1 VRPVSSW
8 GRLSAAR
15 HTVVELADVEEI
27 ASRVRGEGPAIARG
41 HGRSYGDSCLNP
53 GGNLWSTAKLDR
65 LHAFD
70 PATGRLVCESGV
82 LLRDIQRLMAP
93 RGWGLPVLPGTQLVS
108 VGGAIA
114 NDVHGKNHHRAGTF
128 GDHVRRLRL
137 VRTDGEIVD
146 CGPDRRADWF
156 AATVGGIGLTGI
168 VATAELQLCP
178 MAGPWLDTEIV
189 PYQSLDAFLTLADES
204 EASWEHTVGWLDST
218 RRGEVR
224 GLFLRARP
232 AEDQSGVPPP
242 VRSFSVPV
250 TPPIGLFNRLSI
262 PAFNALYY
270 AVHQRRAGRRRR
282 AFDSFLFPLDG
293 IGDWNRLY
301 GPRGFYQY
309 QFVVPRPLAL
319 AALQEVLDIVA
330 ASGQGSFL
338 SVAKTFGDRVGRGLL
353 SFPMPG
359 VTLSLDFANRGAPTE
374 ALFERLDTVVRHAGG
389 RLYLAK
395 DARMSSAMFEAG
407 YPNGAELRRFRDPG
421 VSSAMSRRLLG
432 S

>member
-1 VRPVSSW
+1 MRPVSSW

-15 HTVVELADVEEI
+15 HTVVELADVAEI

-41 HGRSYGDSCLNP
+41 QGRSYGDSCLNP
-53 GGNLWSTAKLDR
+53 GGKLWSTAKLDR

-70 PATGRLVCESGV
+70 PVTGRLVSESGV
-82 LLRDIQRLMAP
+82 LLRDIQRLMVP

-146 CGPDRRADWF
+146 CGPDHRADWF

-189 PYQSLDAFLTLADES
+189 PYQSLDAFLALADES

-250 TPPIGLFNRLSI
+250 TPPISLFNRLSI

-309 QFVVPRPLAL
+309 QFVVPRPVAR

-330 ASGQGSFL
+330 VSGQGSFL

-359 VTLSLDFANRGAPTE
+359 VTLSLDFANRGASTE

>member
-1 VRPVSSW
+1 
-8 GRLSAAR
+8 
-15 HTVVELADVEEI
+15 
-27 ASRVRGEGPAIARG
+27 
-41 HGRSYGDSCLNP
+41 
-53 GGNLWSTAKLDR
+53 
-65 LHAFD
+65 
-70 PATGRLVCESGV
+70 
-82 LLRDIQRLMAP
+82 
-93 RGWGLPVLPGTQLVS
+93 
-108 VGGAIA
+108 
-114 NDVHGKNHHRAGTF
+114 
-128 GDHVRRLRL
+128 
-137 VRTDGEIVD
+137 
-146 CGPDRRADWF
+146 
-156 AATVGGIGLTGI
+156 
-168 VATAELQLCP
+168 
-178 MAGPWLDTEIV
+178 
-189 PYQSLDAFLTLADES
+189 
-204 EASWEHTVGWLDST
+204 
-218 RRGEVR
+218 
-224 GLFLRARP
+224 
-232 AEDQSGVPPP
+232 
-242 VRSFSVPV
+242 
-250 TPPIGLFNRLSI
+250 
-262 PAFNALYY
+262 
-270 AVHQRRAGRRRR
+270 VHQRRGGRRRR

-309 QFVVPRPLAL
+309 QFVVPRPVAR

-389 RLYLAK
+389 RLCLAK

>member
-1 VRPVSSW
+1 
-8 GRLSAAR
+8 
-15 HTVVELADVEEI
+15 
-27 ASRVRGEGPAIARG
+27 
-41 HGRSYGDSCLNP
+41 
-53 GGNLWSTAKLDR
+53 
-65 LHAFD
+65 
-70 PATGRLVCESGV
+70 V

-114 NDVHGKNHHRAGTF
+114 NDVHGKNHHKAGTF

-146 CGPDRRADWF
+146 CGPDQRADWF

-250 TPPIGLFNRLSI
+250 TLPIGLFNRLSI

-309 QFVVPRPLAL
+309 QFVVPRPVAR

-338 SVAKTFGDRVGRGLL
+338 SVAKTFGERVGRGLL

-359 VTLSLDFANRGAPTE
+359 VTLSLDFANQGAPTE